1 LKLGVKPF
9 KLCTNTC
16 LISTSCTQDNAV
28 LIWNLRPGPEKMRQ
42 AFLSSDATNEDRI
55 SPVKSK
61 TLRNG
66 WVIYWRP
73 FLSVNTISNGG
84 VVVVGKGAR
93 VTN

>member
-1 LKLGVKPF
+1 
-9 KLCTNTC
+9 
-16 LISTSCTQDNAV
+16 
-28 LIWNLRPGPEKMRQ
+28 MRQ

-84 VVVVGKGAR
+84 VVVGKGVR